1 MCLSPVPFDNTNWNN
16 NWTNYIYLRKM
27 VETSEFQKKYE
38 IIRQYWKRMQAIV
51 GFIKALYSMYVDSQ
65 IRNLIAKE
73 IIETSRLLILFV
85 YFYLGRRTK
94 VTKSCISCTF
104 MEVSWLIL
112 FGTDAARCI
121 LTNGHFVTI
130 DKCLL
135 NHKKIVD
142 KKIGLTEEWAVVIKP
157 LQP

>member
-16 NWTNYIYLRKM
+16 SWINHSYLRKM

-38 IIRQYWKRMQAIV
+38 VIRQYWKRMQAIV
-51 GFIKALYSMYVDSQ
+51 GLIKEFYSMHVDSQ

-85 YFYLGRRTK
+85 YFYLGRSTK
-94 VTKSCISCTF
+94 VTKICISCTF

-135 NHKKIVD
+135 NYKQIIYKKR
-142 KKIGLTEEWAVVIKP
+142 GLTEE
-157 LQP
+157 